1 MNHGQNE
8 KTVIAVA
15 PVSLNNA
22 SATAIAVDSG
32 AYTHATFELT
42 VGATTGAISVFKIQ
56 SATASGGSYSDVSGA
71 TLSTLPGATDDN
83 KVYAI
88 HVPLASANQF
98 LQVVLTED
106 NTGTGIYGVNCRLS
120 RISGNAP
127 ASASDRGYAAEV
139 FA

>member
-1 MNHGQNE
+1 MSLNE
-8 KTVIAVA
+8 KTVLAVA

-22 SATAIAVDSG
+22 SATAIEVDASRAKAV
-32 AYTHATFELT
+32 TFELT

-56 SATASGGSYSDVSGA
+56 GATSSGGSFSDVSGA
-71 TLSTLPGATDDN
+71 SLTTLPGATDDN

-88 HVPLASANQF
+88 HIDLSDRSIGPY

-106 NTGTGIYGVNCRLS
+106 NTGTGIYGVNARLWKNEEA
-120 RISGNAP
+120 GG
-127 ASASDRGYAAEV
+127 SATARGYAAEV